1 MRIPVVPEPQGKVLE
16 LELFEHGKHFNFNG
30 YNSLLPGNEMPKRE
44 ENPFSFK
51 HFLKRDAGNN
61 YSSTGARPKVYS
73 NLASEGF
80 GHLTPE
86 SSDSDPGIFSRSA
99 TPRHVGTPELTSVLP
114 DFVQDH
120 LVVEQCYLNHSDSSN
135 TSQIAVD
142 LENLPDFTL
151 NHRAPA
157 NEAADDGNIVVNRC
171 RSRQWKKRSDS
182 DVLSSDIP
190 FDLTDSTGNQNL
202 PKGVRNGSG
211 SVPLDLP
218 SSDGSPT
225 ESTGGLRIHGGGL
238 PFDLPLVSD
247 VKEGTVST
255 SLSGVRNGIQVDEVG
270 VSKSLPDFLSDGP
283 IHSGRHTDMDQPID
297 DSLGAGTSDSISGSQ
312 SPDQQRVSI

>member
-1 MRIPVVPEPQGKVLE
+1 
-16 LELFEHGKHFNFNG
+16 
-30 YNSLLPGNEMPKRE
+30 MPKRE

-51 HFLKRDAGNN
+51 HFLKRDAGTN

-80 GHLTPE
+80 GHVTPE
-86 SSDSDPGIFSRSA
+86 SSDSDPGLYSRSA

-120 LVVEQCYLNHSDSSN
+120 LVIEQCYLNHSESSN

-151 NHRAPA
+151 NHTTPA
-157 NEAADDGNIVVNRC
+157 SEVADGSSIVNRH

-190 FDLTDSTGNQNL
+190 FDLAGTTENQNL
-202 PKGVRNGSG
+202 PKNVRNGSG
-211 SVPLDLP
+211 SVPLDLS
-218 SSDGSPT
+218 SSDRSPT
-225 ESTGGLRIHGGGL
+225 ESIGRLTVHGGGL

-247 VKEGTVST
+247 AKDAAVSA
-255 SLSGVRNGIQVDEVG
+255 SSSGVRSGMQIAEAG

-283 IHSGRHTDMDQPID
+283 IHSGRHNDVDQPID
-297 DSLGAGTSDSISGSQ
+297 DSLGADMSDSISGSQ
-312 SPDQQRVSI
+312 SPDSHRVSKNN